1 MQARIIL
8 LIIPLLIVVQSA
20 EAANYTTTITSTVTI
35 VSQQEDENFGK
46 HSMSTGGGFGN
57 VKTGTTEENHQEN
70 TVETP
75 EENQEENIPSETI
88 RETPSQ
94 QGTVAPSITRS
105 SIQFIQTDFGGGL
118 PYIQQGDEMQ
128 YLTANRINM
137 PEFEPNPV
145 SVIAEPK
152 VIAPLVAAVGVGIVS
167 AFPIKPVG
175 FSAASAKT
183 FRVAVM
189 YRRSMLFSKT
199 QTVFALAFL
208 SLAFASLSNFMN
220 LEIVSLIL
228 FPIFF
233 GMIIYH
239 NALWYV
245 HYSYCRVDTLSK
257 QVLVIL
263 PVLGLLG
270 YLFMVF
276 TEAIPFD
283 MLQAIVIVG
292 MLAVVPSTIF
302 TALSFRGS
310 RLETKWMLITAGLSV
325 VMSGIILSYDF
336 MISTLSLGDVL
347 VMAGCGLVVWGQ
359 YNLSTKYSTK

>member
-1 MQARIIL
+1 MQSRIIL
-8 LIIPLLIVVQSA
+8 LIIPLLIIVQSA
-20 EAANYTTTITSTVTI
+20 EATNYTTITSTVTI

-46 HSMSTGGGFGN
+46 YGMSTGDSSGN
-57 VKTGTTEENHQEN
+57 TKTEATEEKQQE
-70 TVETP
+70 TIETL
-75 EENQEENIPSETI
+75 EKIQQETIPSETI

-94 QGTVAPSITRS
+94 QGISASSTAGS
-105 SIQFIQTDFGGGL
+105 SIQFIQTDFGGGP
-118 PYIQQGDEMQ
+118 PYLQQGDEIQ
-128 YLTANRINM
+128 YLTANRIKM

-145 SVIAEPK
+145 SIITESE
-152 VIAPLVAAVGVGIVS
+152 VIAPLAAAVGVGIIS
-167 AFPIKPVG
+167 AFPIKPFG

-189 YRRSMLFSKT
+189 YRRSILFSKT

-220 LEIVSLIL
+220 LEIVSLVL
-228 FPIFF
+228 FPVFF
-233 GMIIYH
+233 GLVIYH
-239 NALWYV
+239 NMLWYV
-245 HYSYCRVDTLSK
+245 HYSYCRVKTLSR

-263 PVLGLLG
+263 SVLGLLG
-270 YLFMVF
+270 YLFMIF
-276 TEAIPFD
+276 TEVILFD
-283 MLQAIVIVG
+283 MLQAIVIIG

-325 VMSGIILSYDF
+325 VISGIILPSDF
-336 MISTLSLGDVL
+336 MISTLSFGDVL